1 MHWRNPRRVRRR
13 ASGRTVAYNLR
24 FPGQIFDGQAGL
36 HQNGRRDF
44 DPAVGRY
51 VESDPIGLNGG
62 INTYGYALSD
72 PMLLYDPSGLW
83 VPPSIPDGLYNF
95 SLGVVDDLSF
105 GIGPI
110 ARSALGINGG
120 ENRCSTAYKAGQ
132 YAALAA
138 GLGRIAYAG
147 AAKAIAIGAA
157 NGAEAAASRNLL
169 KQIFRG
175 PFAGSDY
182 RIYSY
187 DQLLEKYGSDAAIR
201 DAAGRTSPLV
211 NAIGVDAG
219 AGGVANAASCGC
231 K

>member
-1 MHWRNPRRVRRR
+1 LLPARAHLSPRMHWQNRRRVRRR
-13 ASGRTVAYNLR
+13 ASGRSHYNY
-24 FPGQIFDGQAGL
+24 F
-36 HQNGRRDF
+36 RDY
-44 DPAVGRY
+44 DPATGRY

-62 INTYGYALSD
+62 ISTYGYALSD
-72 PMLLYDPSGLW
+72 PMSLYDPYGLW

-105 GIGPI
+105 GLGPV

-147 AAKAIAIGAA
+147 AAKAIAMSAA

-175 PFAGSDY
+175 SLAGSDY

-187 DQLLEKYGSDAAIR
+187 DQLLEKYGSDAAVKA
-201 DAAGRTSPLV
+201 AAGRTSPLA
-211 NAIGVDAG
+211 NAIGADAG
-219 AGGVANAASCGC
+219 LGGAANTASCGC